1 MSGTVVRRPAEAGII
16 PAVTHR
22 LPHAFRLLAGANLGA
37 QSAEQLS
44 LAAVPLV
51 AVLALGA
58 GAGEIGVLGAMQ
70 TLPFL
75 LLSIPMGLLTDRLP
89 RRRVM
94 LVSEG
99 VRAVS
104 LLLLLL
110 MVATGRTSFAGLA
123 ILGFIG
129 ALGTVGFTVAAPALV
144 PALVPRELHARANGR
159 LELARSAAYAGG
171 PALAGA
177 LVAWA
182 GASSAFVIAT
192 VLSVSAVALLWRVA
206 EPPRPRAP
214 ARHALLEIREGAQF
228 AWHEPLLRPVLLTG
242 VAWNIAWFVLQ
253 AAYVPY
259 AVRML
264 GLSAQVVG
272 LTMGCYGAG
281 MVTGALLAPRV
292 IAALPFGR
300 AIQLGPAVSVF
311 AMLSMVATLAV
322 PSGLFAALSFFLF
335 GAGPI
340 IWTITTTTLRQA
352 ITPGAM
358 LGRVG
363 SVFLTVNAGARPVGA
378 GLGAL
383 VGGLWGEPAC
393 LWLAL
398 AGFVL
403 QAVIIILASSMNGLR
418 RLPEWKAA

>member
-1 MSGTVVRRPAEAGII
+1 MTN
-16 PAVTHR
+16 R
-22 LPHAFRLLAGANLGA
+22 LPRSFQTLAAANLGA

-44 LAAVPLV
+44 LAAAPLA
-51 AVLALGA
+51 AVLALGS
-58 GAGEIGVLGAMQ
+58 GPGEIGLLGAMQ

-75 LLSIPMGLLTDRLP
+75 LLSIPMGLLADRMP

-94 LVSEG
+94 IASEAL
-99 VRAVS
+99 RFLS
-104 LLLLLL
+104 LLLLVW
-110 MVATGRTSFAGLA
+110 MVASGHISIAGLA
-123 ILGFIG
+123 ALGFMG

-159 LELARSAAYAGG
+159 LELARSVAYAGG

-182 GASSAFVIAT
+182 GASSAFVIASL
-192 VLSVSAVALLWRVA
+192 LSASAVALLWRIA
-206 EPPRPRAP
+206 EPPRSPGP
-214 ARHALLEIREGAQF
+214 PRHALAEIREGMQF
-228 AWHEPLLRPVLLTG
+228 VWRDALLRPILLTG
-242 VAWNIAWFVLQ
+242 IVWNLAWFVLQ

-259 AVRML
+259 AVRTL
-264 GLSAQVVG
+264 GLTAQAVG
-272 LTMGCYGAG
+272 VTLGCYGAG
-281 MVTGALLAPRV
+281 MVVGALFAPRLV
-292 IAALPFGR
+292 GAMRFGR
-300 AIQLGPAVSVF
+300 AIQFGPAVSVF
-311 AMLSMVATLAV
+311 AASAMVATLFV
-322 PSGLFAALSFFLF
+322 PTGFLAGLAFFLF

-340 IWTITTTTLRQA
+340 IWTITTTTLRQG

-378 GLGAL
+378 GIGAI

-398 AGFVL
+398 AGFML
-403 QAVIIILASSMNGLR
+403 QAWVILASSMNGLQ
-418 RLPEWKAA
+418 RLPELRTE

>member
-1 MSGTVVRRPAEAGII
+1 M
-16 PAVTHR
+16 THG

-51 AVLALGA
+51 AVLALGS
-58 GAGEIGVLGAMQ
+58 GAAEIGMLGAMQ

-89 RRRVM
+89 RRSVM
-94 LVSEG
+94 LFSEV

-104 LLLLLL
+104 LLLLLVV
-110 MVATGRTSFAGLA
+110 VASGSTSFAALA
-123 ILGFIG
+123 VLGFIG
-129 ALGTVGFTVAAPALV
+129 AVGTVGFTVAAPALV
-144 PALVPRELHARANGR
+144 PALVPVHLHARANGR

-182 GASSAFVIAT
+182 GAASAFVLAT
-192 VLSVSAVALLWRVA
+192 ILSVAAVGLLWRVS
-206 EPPRPRAP
+206 EPPRPQVP
-214 ARHALLEIREGAQF
+214 ARHPLHDIGEGLRF
-228 AWHEPLLRPVLLTG
+228 VWRDTLLRPVLLTG
-242 VAWNIAWFVLQ
+242 IAWNIAWFVLQ

-259 AVRML
+259 AVRIL
-264 GLSAQVVG
+264 GLSAQAVG

-281 MVTGALLAPRV
+281 MVMGALLAPRV
-292 IAALPFGR
+292 IGAMPFGR

-311 AMLSMVATLAV
+311 AMGAMVATVAAPTGLLA
-322 PSGLFAALSFFLF
+322 GLSFFLF

-352 ITPGAM
+352 MTPGAM

-363 SVFLTVNAGARPVGA
+363 AVFLTVNAGARPVGA
-378 GLGAL
+378 GIGAV
-383 VGGLWGEPAC
+383 VGGLWGETAC

-403 QAVIIILASSMNGLR
+403 QAGIILASSMNGLQ
-418 RLPEWKAA
+418 RLPELKGT

>member
-1 MSGTVVRRPAEAGII
+1 MTP
-16 PAVTHR
+16 R

-51 AVLALGA
+51 AVLALGS
-58 GAGEIGVLGAMQ
+58 GAGEIGLLGAMQ

-75 LLSIPMGLLTDRLP
+75 LLSIPMGLLADRLP
-89 RRRVM
+89 RRSVM
-94 LVSEG
+94 IASEAL
-99 VRAVS
+99 RAAS
-104 LLLLLL
+104 LLLLLVV
-110 MVATGRTSFAGLA
+110 VATGHTSLA
-123 ILGFIG
+123 ALAALGFIG

-182 GASSAFVIAT
+182 GAASAFVLAT
-192 VLSVSAVALLWRVA
+192 ILSAAAIALLWRVG
-206 EPPRPRAP
+206 EPPHPRGP
-214 ARHALLEIREGAQF
+214 ARHPWHDIVEGMRFTWQDA
-228 AWHEPLLRPVLLTG
+228 LLRPILWTG

-259 AVRML
+259 AVRDL
-264 GLSAQVVG
+264 GLSPQAVG
-272 LTMGCYGAG
+272 LTLGCYGAG
-281 MVTGALLAPRV
+281 MVVGALLAPRV
-292 IAALPFGR
+292 IARLPFGR
-300 AIQLGPAVSVF
+300 AIQLGPAVSVL
-311 AMLSMVATLAV
+311 AMAAMVATLAV
-322 PSGLFAALSFFLF
+322 PSALFAGLSFFLF

-352 ITPGAM
+352 ITPGQM

-363 SVFLTVNAGARPVGA
+363 SVFLTANAGARPVGA
-378 GLGAL
+378 GIGAL

-403 QAVIIILASSMNGLR
+403 QAAIILASSMNGLR
-418 RLPEWKAA
+418 RLPALRAG

>member
-1 MSGTVVRRPAEAGII
+1 MQDK
-16 PAVTHR
+16 

-58 GAGEIGVLGAMQ
+58 GAGEIGVLGAVQ

-75 LLSIPMGLLTDRLP
+75 LLSIPVGLLTDRLP
-89 RRRVM
+89 RRSVM
-94 LVSEG
+94 LASEAL
-99 VRAVS
+99 RALA
-104 LLLLLL
+104 LLLLLVL
-110 MVATGRTSFAGLA
+110 VATGHTSLVALGL
-123 ILGFIG
+123 LGFVG

-144 PALVPRELHARANGR
+144 PALVPRQLHARANGR

-182 GASSAFVIAT
+182 GAASAFVLAT
-192 VLSVSAVALLWRVA
+192 LLSASAVALLWRVA
-206 EPPRPRAP
+206 EPARPRAP
-214 ARHALLEIREGAQF
+214 ARHPLHEIREGLQF
-228 AWHEPLLRPVLLTG
+228 AWHDALLRPILLTG
-242 VAWNIAWFVLQ
+242 IAWNVAWFVLQ

-259 AVRML
+259 AVRAL
-264 GLSAQVVG
+264 GLSAQAVG

-292 IAALPFGR
+292 VRGMSFGR
-300 AIQLGPAVSVF
+300 AIQLGPAVSVL
-311 AMLSMVATLAV
+311 AMSAMVATLAV
-322 PSGLFAALSFFLF
+322 PTGVLAGLSFFLF

-352 ITPGAM
+352 ITPGPL

-378 GLGAL
+378 GIGAL

-398 AGFVL
+398 AGFVV
-403 QAVIIILASSMNGLR
+403 QAAIIILAASMNGLR
-418 RLPEWKAA
+418 GLPEMKAA

>member
-1 MSGTVVRRPAEAGII
+1 MTN
-16 PAVTHR
+16 R
-22 LPHAFRLLAGANLGA
+22 LPRSFRDLAVANLGA

-44 LAAVPLV
+44 LAAVPLA

-58 GAGEIGVLGAMQ
+58 GPAEIGLLGALQ

-75 LLSIPMGLLTDRLP
+75 LLSIPMGLLADRVS

-94 LVSEG
+94 IASEAL
-99 VRAVS
+99 RALS
-104 LLLLLL
+104 LLLLLW
-110 MVATGRTSFAGLA
+110 MVASGAMSITGLA
-123 ILGFIG
+123 VLGFLG

-144 PALVPRELHARANGR
+144 PTLVPRELHARANGR

-177 LVAWA
+177 LVAGA
-182 GASSAFVIAT
+182 GGSSAFVLAT
-192 VLSVSAVALLWRVA
+192 LLPAAAVPLLWRVS
-206 EPPRPRAP
+206 EPPRAP
-214 ARHALLEIREGAQF
+214 AVPRHALLEIRDGAHF
-228 AWHEPLLRPVLLTG
+228 VWRDALLRPILLTG
-242 VAWNIAWFVLQ
+242 IAWNLAWFVLQ

-259 AVRML
+259 ALGAL
-264 GLSAQVVG
+264 GLSAQAVG
-272 LTMGCYGAG
+272 LTLGCYGAG
-281 MVTGALLAPRV
+281 MVVGALCAPRV
-292 IAALPFGR
+292 VGALRFGQ
-300 AIQLGPAVSVF
+300 AIQLGPAVSVVAAS
-311 AMLSMVATLAV
+311 AMVPTLFV
-322 PSGLFAALSFFLF
+322 PSGILAGVSFFLF

-340 IWTITTTTLRQA
+340 IWTITTTTLRQG

-378 GLGAL
+378 AIGAV

-403 QAVIIILASSMNGLR
+403 QAWVILASSMNGLHR
-418 RLPEWKAA
+418 VPELRTE

>member
-1 MSGTVVRRPAEAGII
+1 MTSRFSP
-16 PAVTHR
+16 
-22 LPHAFRLLAGANLGA
+22 AFRLLAAANLGA

-44 LAAVPLV
+44 LAAAPLV
-51 AVLALGA
+51 AVLALDA
-58 GAGEIGVLGAMQ
+58 GAGEVGLLGAMQ

-75 LLSIPMGLLTDRLP
+75 LLSIPMGLLTDRMP

-94 LVSEG
+94 LASEAL
-99 VRAVS
+99 RALS

-110 MVATGRTSFAGLA
+110 IVASGRISFAALA
-123 ILGFIG
+123 VLGFIG

-177 LVAWA
+177 LVAWT
-182 GASSAFVIAT
+182 GAASAFVLAT
-192 VLSVSAVALLWRVA
+192 LLSASAVALLWRVA
-206 EPPRPRAP
+206 EPPRAPAP
-214 ARHALLEIREGAQF
+214 ARHALIEIREGARF
-228 AWHEPLLRPVLLTG
+228 VWHDALLRPILLTG
-242 VAWNIAWFVLQ
+242 IAWNIAWFVLQ

-259 AVRML
+259 AVRVL
-264 GLSAQVVG
+264 GLSAQAVG
-272 LTMGCYGAG
+272 VTLGCYGAG
-281 MVTGALLAPRV
+281 MVVGALAAPPVVRSLA
-292 IAALPFGR
+292 FGR
-300 AIQLGPAVSVF
+300 AIQLGPAVSVL
-311 AMLSMVATLAV
+311 AMSAMVATLLV
-322 PSGLFAALSFFLF
+322 PSGVLAGLSFFLF

-378 GLGAL
+378 AIGAV

-403 QAVIIILASSMNGLR
+403 QAAIILASSMNGLQ
-418 RLPEWKAA
+418 RLPALRTG

>member
-1 MSGTVVRRPAEAGII
+1 MTS
-16 PAVTHR
+16 R

-51 AVLALGA
+51 AVLALGS
-58 GAGEIGVLGAMQ
+58 GAGEIGLLGAMQ

-75 LLSIPMGLLTDRLP
+75 LLSIPMGLLADRLP
-89 RRRVM
+89 RRSVM
-94 LVSEG
+94 IASEALRAASLV
-99 VRAVS
+99 
-104 LLLLLL
+104 LLLLV
-110 MVATGRTSFAGLA
+110 VATGQVSLA
-123 ILGFIG
+123 ALAVLGFLG

-159 LELARSAAYAGG
+159 LELARSAAFAAG

-182 GASSAFVIAT
+182 GASSAFVLASI
-192 VLSVSAVALLWRVA
+192 LSVAAVALLWRVS
-206 EPPRPRAP
+206 EPPHARAP
-214 ARHALLEIREGAQF
+214 ARHPWHDIVEGLRF
-228 AWHEPLLRPVLLTG
+228 TWHDALLRPILLTG
-242 VAWNIAWFVLQ
+242 TAWNIAWFVLQ

-259 AVRML
+259 AVRSL

-272 LTMGCYGAG
+272 VTLGCYGAG
-281 MVTGALLAPRV
+281 MVVGSLLAPRV
-292 IAALPFGR
+292 IGGMPFGR
-300 AIQLGPAVSVF
+300 AIQLGPVVSVL
-311 AMLSMVATLAV
+311 AMAAMVATLAV
-322 PSGLFAALSFFLF
+322 PSGLLAGLSFFLF

-340 IWTITTTTLRQA
+340 IWAITTTTLRQA
-352 ITPGAM
+352 ITPGTM

-378 GLGAL
+378 AIGAL
-383 VGGLWGEPAC
+383 VGGLWGEAAC

-403 QAVIIILASSMNGLR
+403 QAAIILASSMNGLQ
-418 RLPEWKAA
+418 RLPALVPGKG